1 VDAGHDLLY
10 FGLAAIVKRRMVD
23 NTNGGK
29 RIGDERH
36 SRIRA

>member
-10 FGLAAIVKRRMVD
+10 FRLTPIVKRRKVH
-23 NTNGGK
+23 NANGGK
-29 RIGDERH
+29 RIGGERH